1 MLKRISVLLSA
12 VILML
17 SLFLLNRVPV
27 FDMTKASNGYEVY
40 LTSFSSEKSIAQV
53 DENAFKFALGVK
65 GESICLDKNGFN
77 LDEFLSQVGARL
89 VFSEQLSS
97 VTCYYAY
104 SPKIKYQKTLN
115 GKRVNLQVVQ
125 KESFVKAGAPLI
137 FGSF

>member
-104 SPKIKYQKTLN
+104 SPKIKYLES
-115 GKRVNLQVVQ
+115 VNWRIINVHIAVG
-125 KESFVKAGAPLI
+125 ESYVKVGSPI
-137 FGSF
+137 IYGSF